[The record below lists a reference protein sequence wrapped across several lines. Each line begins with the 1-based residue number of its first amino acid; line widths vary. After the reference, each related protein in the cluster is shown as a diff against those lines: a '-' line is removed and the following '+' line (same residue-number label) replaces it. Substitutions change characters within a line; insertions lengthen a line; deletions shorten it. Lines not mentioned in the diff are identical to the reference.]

1 MNRLHKVVVF
11 HPLRPE
17 EPDEVL
23 ESELDNVQ
31 KRMLDSTMRPFLFR
45 ITEEGRRFLL
55 QEGTDQDYGGRDLK
69 RAIERHVV
77 NPIARLLATAQV
89 HQGEVL
95 FIDHYPG
102 EKRLLFRRDTKKCSY
117 GRTIHFS
124 GANSGQLMA
133 NVTNGKSRDE
143 T

>member
-1 MNRLHKVVVF
+1 MNCLHKVVVF
-11 HPLRPE
+11 HPLKPE

-31 KRMLDSTMRPFLFR
+31 KRMLGSTMQPFLFR
-45 ITEEGRRFLL
+45 ITEEARKFLL
-55 QEGTDQDYGGRDLK
+55 QEGTDQGHEGRRLK

-89 HQGEVL
+89 HQGEEL

-102 EKRLLFRRDTKKCSY
+102 EKRLLFRRETKKCSS
-117 GRTIHFS
+117 GRRINFS
-124 GANSGQLMA
+124 VANTGQLMT
-133 NVTNGKSRDE
+133 NVTNGNNRDE

>member
-1 MNRLHKVVVF
+1 MNGLHKVVVF
-11 HPLRPE
+11 HPLKPE
-17 EPDEVL
+17 ELDEVL
-23 ESELDNVQ
+23 ESELGNVQ

-45 ITEEGRRFLL
+45 ISEEGRKFLL
-55 QEGTDQDYGGRDLK
+55 REGTGQWSGGRDLK

-95 FIDHYPG
+95 FIDHYSG
-102 EKRLLFRRDTKKCSY
+102 KKRLLFRRNTKKCSS
-117 GRTIHFS
+117 GRRIDFS
-124 GANSGQLMA
+124 VANSGQVLT
-133 NVTNGKSRDE
+133 NVTNGNTRNE